1 MVDLSDGL
9 IKSRVLMLAQ
19 ANGCPE
25 DKLDDVWE
33 VMRLWEYPA
42 DPSLIESDVVS
53 AIRIVV

>member
-9 IKSRVLMLAQ
+9 IKSRVLTLAQ
-19 ANGCPE
+19 EHGCPE
-25 DKLDDVWE
+25 NKLADVWE
-33 VMRLWEYPA
+33 VIRLWEYPT